1 MKDQLSNCC
10 RDSFLKDALNAFIWH
25 YLSKKH
31 FCTISQKNTSAL
43 SLKKITLARLVAAFI
58 SSHLSGVL
66 LKVRCKSSS
75 EVGGL
80 RVAKKVD
87 VSDYQKWAACVL
99 LKKSM

>member
-1 MKDQLSNCC
+1 MRS
-10 RDSFLKDALNAFIWH
+10 SG
-25 YLSKKH
+25 
-31 FCTISQKNTSAL
+31 TTSQKNTSAL
-43 SLKKITLARLVAAFI
+43 SLKKTLLHYLSKKITLARLVAAFI

-80 RVAKKVD
+80 RVAKNVD
-87 VSDYQKWAACVL
+87 VSDDQKWAACVL

>member
-1 MKDQLSNCC
+1 MRSSGTTSQKNTSALS
-10 RDSFLKDALNAFIWH
+10 LK
-25 YLSKKH
+25 KKK
-31 FCTISQKNTSAL
+31 KNTSAL